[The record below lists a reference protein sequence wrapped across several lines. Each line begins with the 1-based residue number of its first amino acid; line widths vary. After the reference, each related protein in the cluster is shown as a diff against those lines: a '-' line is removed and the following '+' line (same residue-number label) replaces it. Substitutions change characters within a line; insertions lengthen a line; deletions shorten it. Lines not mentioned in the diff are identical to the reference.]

1 MKSYAIYDEELE
13 RVSAIGYLFYYEKA
27 ESFIIELCEDL
38 DEWDAPLL
46 FQGLV
51 RKEIYTVAQ
60 DISLMWVKERVIPSG
75 RQNIGSILKNHKMK
89 KYSEMAL
96 LSLSKGRSSQDN
108 CYIEE
113 ISETEIP
120 ENIKERMRKNVGDC
134 FSTEDGQLVC
144 MFKDNTV
151 RKVDLTRLV
160 DKYKDISYVL
170 KNKELLDSVKVG
182 VGGYSVIFY
191 ESFEIQS
198 YDLRQ
203 SGLLLPLTANDF
215 YNFVCKNV
223 VDTTKACDM
232 LQCSRQ
238 NLSYLVKEGKIKPVI
253 YGTKENLYLKGEIER
268 AVNDESRIGIKV
280 PPLTDTISRNGKFS

>member
-1 MKSYAIYDEELE
+1 MKSYAIYDTDLD
-13 RVSAIGYLFYYEKA
+13 RVSAIGYVFYYEKA

-51 RKEIYTVAQ
+51 RKGIYTVSQ

-75 RQNIGSILKNHKMK
+75 RQNIGSILKSHKMK
-89 KYSEMAL
+89 RYSEMAL

-113 ISETEIP
+113 VPETEIP
-120 ENIKERMRKNVGDC
+120 ENIKDRMRKNVWEC
-134 FSTEDGQLVC
+134 FPTEDKQLVC
-144 MFKDNTV
+144 IFKDNTV

-160 DKYKDISYVL
+160 TKYKDISYVL
-170 KNKELLDSVKVG
+170 KNRELLDSVKVG
-182 VGGYSVIFY
+182 VGGYSVIFN
-191 ESFEIQS
+191 ESLEIQS
-198 YDLRQ
+198 LDLREI
-203 SGLLLPLTANDF
+203 GLLLPLTANDF
-215 YNFVCKNV
+215 YDFVCRNV

-238 NLSYLVKEGKIKPVI
+238 NLSYLVKEEKLKPII
-253 YGTKENLYLKGEIER
+253 YGTKENMYLKGEIER
-268 AVNDESRIGIKV
+268 AMNE
-280 PPLTDTISRNGKFS
+280 